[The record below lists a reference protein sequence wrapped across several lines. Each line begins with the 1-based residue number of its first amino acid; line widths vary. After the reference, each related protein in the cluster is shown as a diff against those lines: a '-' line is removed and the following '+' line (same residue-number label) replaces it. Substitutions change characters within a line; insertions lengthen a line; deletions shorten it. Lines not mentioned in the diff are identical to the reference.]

1 MKNTDP
7 ADLTPRLSSGP
18 LPENP
23 DIFDIDTDEEEHVA
37 LGDDYALTAGFV
49 EKVVDAADDG
59 DGMRLRGLLEDLHPA
74 DVADL
79 MGFLTA
85 EHRGVVVQW
94 LPPDLLAETLPEMD
108 DGIREEVLERVPSGV
123 LAEALQELDSDDAA
137 AVVEDLED
145 DQREKVLAAMP
156 ETDRAAIESSLGY
169 DEDTAGRLM
178 QREVMAAPQFWTVG
192 DTIDHVRSDGEELP
206 ELFFDIYV
214 VDPLNRPIGS
224 VAISRLLRSKR
235 ETPLSELMEPV
246 NEIAVD
252 VDQEEVAYIFE
263 KYHLISAPVVDSGG
277 RLVGQLT
284 VDDVVNI
291 IQEENREDFMRL
303 AGVADEDRS
312 SSVAEIVRS
321 RVPWLGINLF
331 TAILGA
337 AVIAVF
343 EGTIEQ
349 IVALAVLMPIVSAI
363 GGNAGTQA
371 LTVTVRALATRE
383 LNSSNALRT
392 FLREL
397 SVGLLNGLILS
408 PLVGVAAG
416 LWFRDW
422 RLGAVIAAAMILNML
437 VAAIVGVL
445 TPLTLSKLKFDP
457 AVSSSVFVTATTDF
471 FGFLI
476 FLGLATLILL

>member
-1 MKNTDP
+1 VTHTDSASP
-7 ADLTPRLSSGP
+7 APASEIETED
-18 LPENP
+18 
-23 DIFDIDTDEEEHVA
+23 HVA
-37 LGDDYALTAGFV
+37 LGEDYALTASFV

-79 MGFLTA
+79 MGFLTS
-85 EHRGVVVQW
+85 EHRAVVVQW
-94 LPPDLLAETLPEMD
+94 LPPELLADTLPELD
-108 DGIREEVLERVPSGV
+108 DGIREEVLERVPHLT

-156 ETDRAAIESSLGY
+156 EVDRAAIESSLGY
-169 DEDTAGRLM
+169 PEDSAGRLM
-178 QREVMAAPQFWTVG
+178 QREVMAAPQFWNVG
-192 DTIDHVRSDGEELP
+192 DTIDHVRRQGEELP

-214 VDPLNRPIGS
+214 VDPVNRPVGG
-224 VAISRLLRSKR
+224 VAISRLLRAPR
-235 ETPLSELMEPV
+235 ETPLIELMEPI
-246 NEIAVD
+246 NAIDVD

-263 KYHLISAPVVDSGG
+263 KYNLISAPVVDTGG

-284 VDDVVNI
+284 VDDIVHI
-291 IQEENREDFMRL
+291 IQEENREDILRL
-303 AGVADEDRS
+303 AGVSDEDRS
-312 SSVAEIVRS
+312 SGVLEIVRG

-337 AVIAVF
+337 GVIAFF
-343 EGTIEQ
+343 EGTIQQ

-371 LTVTVRALATRE
+371 LAVTVRALATRE
-383 LNSSNALRT
+383 LTSSNAVRT
-392 FLREL
+392 FWREMM
-397 SVGLLNGLILS
+397 VGLVNGLVLS
-408 PLVGVAAG
+408 PLIGLAAG
-416 LWFRDW
+416 FWFQDW
-422 RLGAVIAAAMILNML
+422 RLGAVIAAAMILNLL
-437 VAAIVGVL
+437 VAATVGVL

-457 AVSSSVFVTATTDF
+457 AVSSAVFVTATTDF

-476 FLGLATLILL
+476 FLGLATIVLL

>member
-1 MKNTDP
+1 MTHTDSASP
-7 ADLTPRLSSGP
+7 APAAEIETED
-18 LPENP
+18 
-23 DIFDIDTDEEEHVA
+23 HVA
-37 LGDDYALTAGFV
+37 LGEDYALTASFV

-79 MGFLTA
+79 MGFLTS
-85 EHRGVVVQW
+85 EHRAVVVQW
-94 LPPDLLAETLPEMD
+94 LPPELLADTLPELD
-108 DGIREEVLERVPSGV
+108 DGIREEVLERVPHLT

-156 ETDRAAIESSLGY
+156 EGDRAAIESSLGY
-169 DEDTAGRLM
+169 PEDSAGRLM
-178 QREVMAAPQFWTVG
+178 QREVMAAPLFWNVG
-192 DTIDHVRSDGEELP
+192 DTIDHVRRQGEDLP

-214 VDPLNRPIGS
+214 VDPLNRPVGG
-224 VAISRLLRSKR
+224 VAISRLLRAPR
-235 ETPLSELMEPV
+235 ETPLSELMQPV
-246 NEIAVD
+246 NAIDVD

-263 KYHLISAPVVDSGG
+263 KYNLISAPVVDTGG

-284 VDDVVNI
+284 VDDIVHI
-291 IQEENREDFMRL
+291 IQEENREDILRL
-303 AGVADEDRS
+303 AGVSDEDRAS
-312 SSVAEIVRS
+312 GVFEIVRG

-331 TAILGA
+331 TAVLGA
-337 AVIAVF
+337 GVIAFF

-371 LTVTVRALATRE
+371 LAVTVRALATRE
-383 LNSSNALRT
+383 LTSSNAVRT
-392 FLREL
+392 FWREMM
-397 SVGLLNGLILS
+397 VGLVNGLVLS
-408 PLVGVAAG
+408 PLIGLAAG
-416 LWFRDW
+416 VWFQDW
-422 RLGAVIAAAMILNML
+422 RLGAVIATAMILNLL
-437 VAAIVGVL
+437 VAATVGVL

-457 AVSSSVFVTATTDF
+457 AVSSAVFVTATTDF

-476 FLGLATLILL
+476 FLGLATIVLL